1 MTDFIL
7 NLIAWGGYF
16 GIFLLMALENVVPPV
31 PSEVIMGLG
40 GMAVARGDMAMI
52 PLILW
57 GTLGTTVGNYFW
69 YYIGRHIGYERFR
82 PFVDRHGRWLTM
94 EWEDV
99 ERLHRFFVKH
109 GQWVVFVFR
118 FMPAF
123 RTIISLPAGMTRMP
137 LWRFLVWTFAGSTI
151 WNAILAYAGLLLGS
165 RFEVL
170 DRYVGPAAVALTVM
184 IVIGYVWRVVTWK
197 PRAGR

>member
-7 NLIAWGGYF
+7 NGIAWGGYV
-16 GIFLLMALENVVPPV
+16 GIFLLMALENIVPPI

-40 GMAVARGDMAMI
+40 GMAVARGDMAMM
-52 PLILW
+52 PLVLW
-57 GTLGTTVGNYFW
+57 GTAGTTAGNYFW
-69 YYIGRHIGYERFR
+69 YWVGRHLGYQRFR
-82 PFVDRHGRWLTM
+82 PFVERHGRWLTM